1 MGNLGI
7 WEIVLILL
15 VLLLLFGAKRL
26 PDLAKGLGK
35 SLREFKKATKDIQDE
50 IEDTIDT
57 DKQIES
63 TKSRLHEEKKNSANK
78 EKPKVDKTKK

>member
-1 MGNLGI
+1 MGNLGVG
-7 WEIVLILL
+7 EIVLILL

-26 PDLAKGLGK
+26 PELAKGLGK

-50 IEDTIDT
+50 IEDTINT

-63 TKSRLHEEKKNSANK
+63 SKSRLHENKKKSFDNEES
-78 EKPKVDKTKK
+78 KVGKTKE